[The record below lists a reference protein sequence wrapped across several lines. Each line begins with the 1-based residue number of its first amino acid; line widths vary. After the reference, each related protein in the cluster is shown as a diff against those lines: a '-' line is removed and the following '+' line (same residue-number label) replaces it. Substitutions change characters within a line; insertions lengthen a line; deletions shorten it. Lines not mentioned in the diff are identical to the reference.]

1 MAYLE
6 LPHTLKNIKYCFFK
20 TGLFEGT
27 MFFSPKNW
35 RFFVSGVKQHA
46 LYYLQYFKDNK
57 AENSGKGNLI
67 RLFLSLLPFPPLY
80 SLGHT
85 PSLEGGSERKFLGFC
100 SFSFLYLLSSPRQK
114 MPHAFLITVIYP
126 KLSPQPQAHKRV
138 GKKVFLIEICRRKV
152 GNSVDWS
159 GIGTLHVG
167 YCTFM
172 YHPRGPPLPDI
183 EWPCCCN
190 AH

>member
-27 MFFSPKNW
+27 MFFSLKNW

-85 PSLEGGSERKFLGFC
+85 PSLERGRERKFLGFC

-126 KLSPQPQAHKRV
+126 KLSPQPHAHKRV
-138 GKKVFLIEICRRKV
+138 GKKVSFNIKKCRRKV

-159 GIGTLHVG
+159 EIGTLHVG
-167 YCTFM
+167 
-172 YHPRGPPLPDI
+172 
-183 EWPCCCN
+183 
-190 AH
+190 